1 MRAVIRAY
9 HAWVLNP
16 SMRSEPLIAMLGI
29 LIALGLMMAIF
40 LAAHRYYKTREP
52 RDTPDR

>member
-16 SMRSEPLIAMLGI
+16 SMRSEPLIATLGI

-40 LAAHRYYKTREP
+40 FAAHRY
-52 RDTPDR
+52 